1 MTNGGVFSGVG
12 RAVGDARS
20 DGLLCGTTGVQRPE
34 GVAGAGGEEAG
45 PGVGLFSVGGDNVSL
60 SATSGRDRTDSMR
73 SGRLIDSGMRPP
85 RELSAIEW
93 NPSPRPCPLGMF
105 DFSTRRTSCLSTLR
119 LATTLASAAES
130 ATIECGRCS
139 GDVAVG
145 TASELRISFV
155 VLSRGLRKR

>member
-1 MTNGGVFSGVG
+1 MASLFAT
-12 RAVGDARS
+12 AICDHTDCTRS
-20 DGLLCGTTGVQRPE
+20 RH
-34 GVAGAGGEEAG
+34 
-45 PGVGLFSVGGDNVSL
+45 
-60 SATSGRDRTDSMR
+60 
-73 SGRLIDSGMRPP
+73 LIDWGVRPP

-93 NPSPRPCPLGMF
+93 NPSARPCRLGMF

-119 LATTLASAAES
+119 LATTLASAAER
-130 ATIECGRCS
+130 ATMECGRCS